1 MTAAAKLCSTC
12 SPRAPQQYF
21 FPSATE
27 LISDFSE
34 SLPMQNLAG
43 AMSLLLAFR
52 LQASYKRWSNARL
65 YWGKVRARTK
75 VGGSHQSR
83 RSVLSSAA
91 RVSGCQRLALAAH
104 SAHRE
109 RRGEI

>member
-43 AMSLLLAFR
+43 AMSAQHLHKSDARIGSATAALGHIGPEVGFFYSVDDKTCLLAGAEQKG
-52 LQASYKRWSNARL
+52 LAHNPWS
-65 YWGKVRARTK
+65 T
-75 VGGSHQSR
+75 HQ
-83 RSVLSSAA
+83 
-91 RVSGCQRLALAAH
+91 
-104 SAHRE
+104 
-109 RRGEI
+109 